1 MSMPHD
7 LTRRAFL
14 QAALGTAAASGATL
28 AAAFQDGNPAAN
40 GTLPA
45 TMPPLGLAAE
55 GDAYSVLFLG
65 DVHYDRLSHH
75 DMSWL
80 TREKPNDVS
89 QVQNYSRLTADV
101 WPQTLARLR
110 AHIAEERAAVRPA
123 ATIAA
128 PGGGDDTAR
137 AQIAGRAGRG
147 GARVGFVAQI
157 GDIIEG
163 LCGTSALAEL
173 QAREALAS
181 ISDARLGAP
190 FLFCKGNHD
199 ITGPGAREVFD
210 RVLQSFVR
218 RQAEAIGA
226 GATCFD
232 TDRACLALSYGPDWF
247 LFADAYEPAHTL
259 AWLQRV
265 LAKRTARHVFLLV
278 HPPLVPYGARST
290 WILYAKP
297 EQHPDR
303 QRLLDLLGEHRVFVL
318 TGHIHRYAAVAR
330 QTARGPFV
338 QLALSSVISDPAL
351 RAPAVLDASGQP
363 LGASAT
369 SDSTSSSSSAS
380 MSLDAFGPTSFLSG
394 VERYVPE
401 QIRVEPHFSPATE
414 TERRAVLAEEAP
426 AIRGFEYGDVP
437 GYASITIEGARGVH
451 ATLHAGLAARP
462 WRTLDLIAWREAAAA
477 RPRRE

>member
-1 MSMPHD
+1 MAMSHD
-7 LTRRAFL
+7 FTRRAFL
-14 QAALGTAAASGATL
+14 QTALGTAALGAATL
-28 AAAFQDGNPAAN
+28 GAA
-40 GTLPA
+40 
-45 TMPPLGLAAE
+45 AAE

-80 TREKPNDVS
+80 TREKPNDVR
-89 QVQNYSRLTADV
+89 QVQNYSRLTSDV

-110 AHIAEERAAVRPA
+110 THIAEGRTAVTSAAA
-123 ATIAA
+123 IAA
-128 PGGGDDTAR
+128 PMGGSDSTRAR
-137 AQIAGRAGRG
+137 TENRAARG
-147 GARVGFVAQI
+147 GTRVAFVAQI

-181 ISDARLGAP
+181 ITDARLGAP

-199 ITGPGAREVFD
+199 ITGPGAPEVFD
-210 RVLQSFVR
+210 RVLQPFVR
-218 RQAEAIGA
+218 AQAEAIGA
-226 GATCFD
+226 GAICFD

-247 LFADAYEPAHTL
+247 LFVDAYEPAHTL
-259 AWLQRV
+259 AWLERV

-297 EQHPDR
+297 AEHPNR
-303 QRLLDLLGEHRVFVL
+303 QRLLELLGEHRVFVL

-330 QTARGPFV
+330 QTPRGPFV

-351 RAPAVLDASGQP
+351 RAPAASDVSGAL
-363 LGASAT
+363 LGASAR
-369 SDSTSSSSSAS
+369 SASVSPSSSSDS

-394 VERYVPE
+394 VDRYVPE
-401 QIRVEPHFSPATE
+401 QIRVEPQFSPATE
-414 TERRAVLAEEAP
+414 TERRAVLAAEASE
-426 AIRGFEYGDVP
+426 IRGFEYGDVP
-437 GYASITIEGARGVH
+437 GYASITIDGARVH
-451 ATLHAGLAARP
+451 ATLHAGLATRP
-462 WRTLDLIAWREAAAA
+462 WRTLDLTAWREAAAA
-477 RPRRE
+477 VPRRA